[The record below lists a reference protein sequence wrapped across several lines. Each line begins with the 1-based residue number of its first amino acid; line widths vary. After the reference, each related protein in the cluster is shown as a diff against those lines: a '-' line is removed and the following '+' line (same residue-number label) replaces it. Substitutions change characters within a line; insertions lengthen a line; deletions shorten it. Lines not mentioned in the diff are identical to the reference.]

1 MKRQIVFLL
10 EEDSMKSFLESFM
23 PRIVGEAISCVY
35 VSHQGKTDLE
45 KSIPRKIRAWKN
57 PLAYFVILR
66 DQDSSNCKEL
76 KQHLQ
81 TLCGIADNFSVRIVC
96 HELESWY
103 LGDLAAIDQ
112 VYGKKLAKHQNQS
125 KYRDPDKLIN
135 AYDEIK
141 KVVPEYQ
148 RIIGS
153 RELGAALSLDNNR
166 SKSFNVFLKTIQLLT
181 SN

>member
-1 MKRQIVFLL
+1 MIRQLVFLL

-23 PRIVGEAISCVY
+23 PRIVGEAVSCVY
-35 VSHQGKTDLE
+35 ISHQGKTDLE
-45 KSIPRKIRAWKN
+45 KSIPRKIRAWQN
-57 PLAYFVILR
+57 PSAYFIILR
-66 DQDSSNCKEL
+66 DQDSSNCIKL

-81 TLCGIADNFSVRIVC
+81 TLCGITDNVSVRIVC
-96 HELESWY
+96 RELESWY
-103 LGDLAAIDQ
+103 LGDLAAIDH
-112 VYGKKLAKHQNQS
+112 VFEKKLAKRQNQS

-153 RELGAALSLDNNR
+153 RKLGEVLSLENNR
-166 SKSFNVFLKTIQLLT
+166 SKSFNVFLKTIRQLT